1 MSQIDAD
8 KERAKDTYSVT
19 GRICVH
25 LRNLRI
31 IHPRHLRI
39 PTNWKCSI
47 SSGRFLRLAS
57 RRQPPSEPLLEG
69 PLTRLLTKERSRWD
83 QARFAASGGPHVLL
97 ATSTGGHPS
106 VTQVESLLAMA
117 LTLRGA
123 RVSLLLCDAALPACE
138 ECMLIVFK
146 SVEQFAADGPSPSRC
161 APCFG
166 NGQKLYDLL
175 GLQVLRYSSFLDDAS
190 REEGRADQSRNADG

>member
-1 MSQIDAD
+1 MIAL
-8 KERAKDTYSVT
+8 
-19 GRICVH
+19 
-25 LRNLRI
+25 LRKI
-31 IHPRHLRI
+31 
-39 PTNWKCSI
+39 
-47 SSGRFLRLAS
+47 LAH
-57 RRQPPSEPLLEG
+57 RKPAAPAPNEPLLEG

-146 SVEQFAADGPSPSRC
+146 SVEQFAADGPSSSRC
-161 APCFG
+161 PPCFG

-175 GLQVLRYSSFLDDAS
+175 GLQVLRYSSFLDDES
-190 REEGRADQSRNADG
+190 RERAARINRETPMDEIPAYTCRMD

>member
-1 MSQIDAD
+1 MLTLFRKI
-8 KERAKDTYSVT
+8 
-19 GRICVH
+19 
-25 LRNLRI
+25 
-31 IHPRHLRI
+31 
-39 PTNWKCSI
+39 
-47 SSGRFLRLAS
+47 LAH
-57 RRQPPSEPLLEG
+57 RKPAAPPSEPLLEG

-146 SVEQFAADGPSPSRC
+146 SDEQFAAEGHPPP
-161 APCFG
+161 AA
-166 NGQKLYDLL
+166 LHAL
-175 GLQVLRYSSFLDDAS
+175 GTDKSSTISWACRS
-190 REEGRADQSRNADG
+190 

>member
-1 MSQIDAD
+1 MPVICGLFDPSPNSEKMITFF
-8 KERAKDTYSVT
+8 R
-19 GRICVH
+19 RI
-25 LRNLRI
+25 LA
-31 IHPRHLRI
+31 PRK
-39 PTNWKCSI
+39 P
-47 SSGRFLRLAS
+47 AA
-57 RRQPPSEPLLEG
+57 PPAPNEPLLEG

-83 QARFAASGGPHVLL
+83 QARSAASGGPHVLL

-146 SVEQFAADGPSPSRC
+146 SDEQFATEGPSSSRC
-161 APCFG
+161 PPCFG
-166 NGQKLYDLL
+166 NGQQLYNLL

-190 REEGRADQSRNADG
+190 RENAARITRETRWTTYPVMSGKD